1 MIEKNYKEDFPL
13 LQTNKTIYIDNAATA
28 QKPAVVIEAEKRF
41 YEESNANPLR
51 GFYPLSLAAT
61 EAYEDA
67 RKVVRDFIH
76 ADSEKEII
84 FTSGGTESNNLAIIG
99 AAMANRRAGNH
110 IITTSIEHASVENPM
125 EFLKEQGFEITYLSV
140 DENGI
145 ISLEELEEAVTEQ
158 TILVSMMQVNNE
170 IGAIEPVAEAAE
182 LIKKKNPDTLIH
194 VDAIQSYG
202 KMYIYPKKLGID
214 MLSVSGHKIHGPKGS
229 GFLWVKEKTKLKP
242 LILGGGQQ
250 KGMRSGTE
258 NVPAI
263 AGLGEA
269 AEEIYENLDEKRAH
283 LYGLKQR
290 FIDGIEKLEGTHVNG
305 KTGEDSAPHI
315 VSVSFEGIRSEVLL
329 HSLEDRGIYVSS
341 GSACSSN
348 NHAGKQKGSKTL
360 RNIHLKEN
368 LLDSTLRFSFSVHT
382 TEEEIDYALEVL
394 GELLPVLKKYTRH

>member
-1 MIEKNYKEDFPL
+1 MEAYLDNSATTRCSDRACQLMVDL
-13 LQTNKTIYIDNAATA
+13 LTKDYGNPSSLHMKG
-28 QKPAVVIEAEKRF
+28 IEAERF
-41 YEESNANPLR
+41 VETAKKKIAKTLR
-51 GFYPLSLAAT
+51 
-61 EAYEDA
+61 
-67 RKVVRDFIH
+67 V
-76 ADSEKEII
+76 SEKEII

-170 IGAIEPVAEAAE
+170 IGAIEPVAEAVE

-315 VSVSFEGIRSEVLL
+315 VSVGFEGIRSEVLL

-368 LLDSTLRFSFSVHT
+368 FLDSTLRFSFSVHT

>member
-1 MIEKNYKEDFPL
+1 MEAYLDNSATTRCSDRACQLMVDL
-13 LQTNKTIYIDNAATA
+13 LTKDYGNPSSLHMKG
-28 QKPAVVIEAEKRF
+28 IEAERF
-41 YEESNANPLR
+41 VETAKKKIAKTLR
-51 GFYPLSLAAT
+51 
-61 EAYEDA
+61 
-67 RKVVRDFIH
+67 V
-76 ADSEKEII
+76 SEKEII

-125 EFLKEQGFEITYLSV
+125 EFLKEQGFDITYLSV

-182 LIKKKNPDTLIH
+182 LIKKKNPATLIH

-368 LLDSTLRFSFSVHT
+368 FLDSTLRFSFSVHT

>member
-1 MIEKNYKEDFPL
+1 MEAYLDNSATTRCSDRACQLMVDL
-13 LQTNKTIYIDNAATA
+13 LTKDYGNPSSLHMKG
-28 QKPAVVIEAEKRF
+28 IEAERF
-41 YEESNANPLR
+41 VETAKKKIAKILR
-51 GFYPLSLAAT
+51 
-61 EAYEDA
+61 
-67 RKVVRDFIH
+67 V
-76 ADSEKEII
+76 SEKEII

-125 EFLKEQGFEITYLSV
+125 EFLKEQGFDITYLSV

-269 AEEIYENLDEKRAH
+269 AEEIYDNLDEKRAH

>member
-1 MIEKNYKEDFPL
+1 MEAYLDNSATTRCSDRACQLMVDL
-13 LQTNKTIYIDNAATA
+13 LTRDYGNPSSLHMKG
-28 QKPAVVIEAEKRF
+28 IEAERF
-41 YEESNANPLR
+41 VETAKKKIAKTLR
-51 GFYPLSLAAT
+51 
-61 EAYEDA
+61 
-67 RKVVRDFIH
+67 V
-76 ADSEKEII
+76 SEKEII

-125 EFLKEQGFEITYLSV
+125 EFLKEQGFDITYLSV

-182 LIKKKNPDTLIH
+182 LIKKKNPATLIH

-382 TEEEIDYALEVL
+382 TEEEIDYVLEVL

>member
-1 MIEKNYKEDFPL
+1 MEAYLDNSATTRCSDRACQLMVDL
-13 LQTNKTIYIDNAATA
+13 LTRDYGNPSSLHMKG
-28 QKPAVVIEAEKRF
+28 IEAERF
-41 YEESNANPLR
+41 VETAKKKIAKTLR
-51 GFYPLSLAAT
+51 
-61 EAYEDA
+61 
-67 RKVVRDFIH
+67 V
-76 ADSEKEII
+76 SEKEII

-125 EFLKEQGFEITYLSV
+125 EFLKEQGFDITYLSV

-182 LIKKKNPDTLIH
+182 LIKKKNPATLIH

-368 LLDSTLRFSFSVHT
+368 LLDSILRFSFSVHT

>member
-1 MIEKNYKEDFPL
+1 MEAYLDNSATTRCSDRACQLMVDL
-13 LQTNKTIYIDNAATA
+13 LTKDYGNPSSLHMKG
-28 QKPAVVIEAEKRF
+28 IEAERF
-41 YEESNANPLR
+41 VETAKKKIAKTLR
-51 GFYPLSLAAT
+51 
-61 EAYEDA
+61 
-67 RKVVRDFIH
+67 V
-76 ADSEKEII
+76 SEKEII

-145 ISLEELEEAVTEQ
+145 ISLEELEEAVMEQ

-182 LIKKKNPDTLIH
+182 LIKKKNPATLIH

>member
-1 MIEKNYKEDFPL
+1 MEAYLDNSATTRCSDRACQLMVDL
-13 LQTNKTIYIDNAATA
+13 LTKDYGNPSSLHMKG
-28 QKPAVVIEAEKRF
+28 IEAERF
-41 YEESNANPLR
+41 VETAKKKIAKTLR
-51 GFYPLSLAAT
+51 
-61 EAYEDA
+61 
-67 RKVVRDFIH
+67 V
-76 ADSEKEII
+76 SEKEII

-125 EFLKEQGFEITYLSV
+125 EFLKEQGFDITYLSV

-170 IGAIEPVAEAAE
+170 IGAIEPLAEAAE

>member
-1 MIEKNYKEDFPL
+1 MEAYLDNSATTRCSDRACQLMVDL
-13 LQTNKTIYIDNAATA
+13 LTKDYGNPSSLHMKG
-28 QKPAVVIEAEKRF
+28 IEAERF
-41 YEESNANPLR
+41 VETAKKKIAKTLR
-51 GFYPLSLAAT
+51 
-61 EAYEDA
+61 
-67 RKVVRDFIH
+67 V
-76 ADSEKEII
+76 SEKEII

-125 EFLKEQGFEITYLSV
+125 EFLKEQGFDITYLSV

-182 LIKKKNPDTLIH
+182 LIKKKNPATLIH

-360 RNIHLKEN
+360 RNIHLKEK

>member
-1 MIEKNYKEDFPL
+1 MEAYLDNSATTRCSDRACQLMVDL
-13 LQTNKTIYIDNAATA
+13 LTKDYGNPSSLHMKG
-28 QKPAVVIEAEKRF
+28 IEAERF
-41 YEESNANPLR
+41 VETAKKKIAKTLR
-51 GFYPLSLAAT
+51 
-61 EAYEDA
+61 
-67 RKVVRDFIH
+67 V
-76 ADSEKEII
+76 SEKEII

-125 EFLKEQGFEITYLSV
+125 EFLKEQGFDITYLSV

-170 IGAIEPVAEAAE
+170 IGAIEPVAEATE
-182 LIKKKNPDTLIH
+182 LIKKKNPATLIH

>member
-1 MIEKNYKEDFPL
+1 MEAYLDNSATTRCSDRACQLMVDL
-13 LQTNKTIYIDNAATA
+13 LTKDYGNPSSLHMKG
-28 QKPAVVIEAEKRF
+28 IEAERF
-41 YEESNANPLR
+41 VETAKKKIAKTLR
-51 GFYPLSLAAT
+51 
-61 EAYEDA
+61 
-67 RKVVRDFIH
+67 V
-76 ADSEKEII
+76 SEKEII

-125 EFLKEQGFEITYLSV
+125 EFLKEQGFDITYLSV

-182 LIKKKNPDTLIH
+182 LIKKKNPATLIH

-229 GFLWVKEKTKLKP
+229 GFLWVKGKTKLKP

>member
-1 MIEKNYKEDFPL
+1 MEAYLDNSATTRCSDRACQLMVDL
-13 LQTNKTIYIDNAATA
+13 LTKDYGNPSSLHMKG
-28 QKPAVVIEAEKRF
+28 IEAERF
-41 YEESNANPLR
+41 VETAKKKIAKTLR
-51 GFYPLSLAAT
+51 
-61 EAYEDA
+61 
-67 RKVVRDFIH
+67 V
-76 ADSEKEII
+76 SEKEII

-125 EFLKEQGFEITYLSV
+125 EFLKEQGFDITYLSV

-182 LIKKKNPDTLIH
+182 LIKKKNPATLIH

-368 LLDSTLRFSFSVHT
+368 LLDSTLRVSFRVHT

>member
-1 MIEKNYKEDFPL
+1 MEAYLDNSATTRCSDRACQLMVDL
-13 LQTNKTIYIDNAATA
+13 LTKDYGNPSSLHMKG
-28 QKPAVVIEAEKRF
+28 IEAERF
-41 YEESNANPLR
+41 VETAKKKIAKTLR
-51 GFYPLSLAAT
+51 
-61 EAYEDA
+61 
-67 RKVVRDFIH
+67 V
-76 ADSEKEII
+76 SEKEII

-99 AAMANRRAGNH
+99 AAMANRRVGNH

-125 EFLKEQGFEITYLSV
+125 EFLKEQGFDITYLSV

>member
-1 MIEKNYKEDFPL
+1 MDNSATTRCSDRACQLMVDL
-13 LQTNKTIYIDNAATA
+13 LTKDYGNPSSLHMKG
-28 QKPAVVIEAEKRF
+28 IEAERF
-41 YEESNANPLR
+41 VETAKKKIAKTLR
-51 GFYPLSLAAT
+51 
-61 EAYEDA
+61 
-67 RKVVRDFIH
+67 V
-76 ADSEKEII
+76 SEKEII

-145 ISLEELEEAVTEQ
+145 ISLEELEEAVMEQ

-182 LIKKKNPDTLIH
+182 LIKKKNPATLIH

-229 GFLWVKEKTKLKP
+229 GFLWVREKTKLKP

-258 NVPAI
+258 NIPAI

-348 NHAGKQKGSKTL
+348 NHAGKHKGSKTL

>member
-1 MIEKNYKEDFPL
+1 MEAYLDNSATTRCSDRACQLMVDL
-13 LQTNKTIYIDNAATA
+13 LTKDYGNPSSLHMKG
-28 QKPAVVIEAEKRF
+28 IEAERF
-41 YEESNANPLR
+41 VETAKKKIAKTLR
-51 GFYPLSLAAT
+51 
-61 EAYEDA
+61 
-67 RKVVRDFIH
+67 V
-76 ADSEKEII
+76 SEKEII

-125 EFLKEQGFEITYLSV
+125 EFLKEQGFDITYLSV

-182 LIKKKNPDTLIH
+182 IIKKKNPNTLIH
-194 VDAIQSYG
+194 VDAIQSYR

-269 AEEIYENLDEKRAH
+269 TEEIYENLEEKRAH
-283 LYGLKQR
+283 LYRLKQR

>member
-1 MIEKNYKEDFPL
+1 MEAYLDNSATTRCSDRACQLMVDL
-13 LQTNKTIYIDNAATA
+13 LTKDYGNPSSLHMKG
-28 QKPAVVIEAEKRF
+28 IEAERF
-41 YEESNANPLR
+41 VETAKKKIAKTLR
-51 GFYPLSLAAT
+51 
-61 EAYEDA
+61 
-67 RKVVRDFIH
+67 V
-76 ADSEKEII
+76 SEKEII

-182 LIKKKNPDTLIH
+182 LIKKKNPATLIH

-229 GFLWVKEKTKLKP
+229 GFLWVREKTKLKP

-269 AEEIYENLDEKRAH
+269 AEEIYENLNEKRAH